1 MSQGNV
7 TWLLAC
13 MSVAR
18 IMPHCHDPGLEQLC
32 VAGTYHHKKLQQVMK
47 ENCKIS
53 TIFFFLGGLPTQA
66 YHGETIKGP
75 LAR

>member
-13 MSVAR
+13 MPVAH

-32 VAGTYHHKKLQQVMK
+32 VAETYHHKKLQQVM
-47 ENCKIS
+47 EAYCKS
-53 TIFFFLGGLPTQA
+53 FFFGR
-66 YHGETIKGP
+66 
-75 LAR
+75 LANASLSR